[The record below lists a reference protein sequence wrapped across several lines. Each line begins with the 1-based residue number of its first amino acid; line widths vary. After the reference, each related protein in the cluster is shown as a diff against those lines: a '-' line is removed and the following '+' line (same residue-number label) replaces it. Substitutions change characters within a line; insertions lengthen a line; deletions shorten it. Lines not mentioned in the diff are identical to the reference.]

1 MGEMIWGNQGHA
13 APQLA
18 CQFIHCTE
26 QTYPNAAMTHDN
38 IQSIDIKLQQLKSR
52 RAQLLAQHSAAERK
66 RITRQAVIIGKWVMA
81 KRPGL
86 VSEIASMLERDQD
99 RAVFKLPPTAGT
111 RQIASGATH
120 IDILLPPDE
129 DAAAPALV

>member
-1 MGEMIWGNQGHA
+1 MGEMIWGNQGRA

-38 IQSIDIKLQQLKSR
+38 IQSIDIKLQQLKNR

-86 VSEIASMLERDQD
+86 VSEIASLLERDQD
-99 RAVFKLPPTAGT
+99 RVAFKLSPTADKGKA
-111 RQIASGATH
+111 ASGSTH

>member
-1 MGEMIWGNQGHA
+1 MGEMNGGNQDRA

-38 IQSIDIKLQQLKSR
+38 IQSIDIKLQQLKNR
-52 RAQLLAQHSAAERK
+52 RAQLLAQHDAAERK

-86 VSEIASMLERDQD
+86 VTEIASMLVRDQD

-111 RQIASGATH
+111 GQVASGATH

-129 DAAAPALV
+129 DAAAPAFV